1 MMRRLGLL
9 ALVLAVAVGA
19 AACER
24 SSDKPAK
31 GVYMG
36 AGGGV
41 SVPS

>member
-1 MMRRLGLL
+1 MRRLGLL
-9 ALVLAVAVGA
+9 AALLAVAVAA

-24 SSDKPAK
+24 SDKPAK

>member
-1 MMRRLGLL
+1 MMRRLGLV
-9 ALVLAVAVGA
+9 ALLLAVAVGA

-24 SSDKPAK
+24 SEKPAK

-36 AGGGV
+36 AGAGV

>member
-1 MMRRLGLL
+1 MRRLVLL
-9 ALVLAVAVGA
+9 AALLAVAAGA